1 MPTVDSKGR
10 IVLPKALRER
20 LELDA
25 GTEVEVRVEDDTLV
39 VKPETDPDRVLDRMD
54 RLVAE
59 TEPTSTES
67 TPAEQIPAETTPP
80 TDEPDPIARKHRD
93 AVCRGAEDDG

>member
-25 GTEVEVRVEDDTLV
+25 GTEVEVRAEDDTLV
-39 VKPETDPDRVLDRMD
+39 VEPETDPDRVLNRMD

-59 TEPTSTES
+59 TESTSTDPAPAES
-67 TPAEQIPAETTPP
+67 TTP
-80 TDEPDPIARKHRD
+80 TDELDPIARKHRD
-93 AVCRGAEDDG
+93 AVRRGAEDDG